1 MRNQITLA
9 SKILA
14 YENDEVLRNSL
25 KNFCKD
31 FNLNGVFIASSLRL
45 LHTIEQR
52 VNIGAVLLCDEGHPT
67 RDLISEIN
75 TKHPEIPVFVRCDD
89 PSVYGGFRPSNERAV
104 VRFYKTGSLDVLG
117 ELISEH
123 LFYRVYPEGLV
134 ERMQEIASNGIMAHF
149 HGVKVLKERSFL
161 ASDKRIYGER
171 FELISVRSN
180 WCEGVMMMQSYGAD
194 VDNMVRAGRT
204 SFAADADGVTRFS
217 EDLLRELL
225 NFIWGGFK
233 AKFVSPEFSGRPT
246 NIEVPMSINHDEK
259 YISFGVA
266 DPLLCFKFVI
276 ENDDPS
282 LPEMKPFE
290 LYLKFSFHLHWDPDH
305 FHENPEVEEM
315 AQAGELEFF

>member
-1 MRNQITLA
+1 
-9 SKILA
+9 
-14 YENDEVLRNSL
+14 
-25 KNFCKD
+25 
-31 FNLNGVFIASSLRL
+31 
-45 LHTIEQR
+45 
-52 VNIGAVLLCDEGHPT
+52 
-67 RDLISEIN
+67 
-75 TKHPEIPVFVRCDD
+75 
-89 PSVYGGFRPSNERAV
+89 
-104 VRFYKTGSLDVLG
+104 
-117 ELISEH
+117 
-123 LFYRVYPEGLV
+123 
-134 ERMQEIASNGIMAHF
+134 
-149 HGVKVLKERSFL
+149 
-161 ASDKRIYGER
+161 
-171 FELISVRSN
+171 
-180 WCEGVMMMQSYGAD
+180 
-194 VDNMVRAGRT
+194 MVRAGRT
-204 SFAADADGVTRFS
+204 SFSADADGVARFS

-266 DPLLCFKFVI
+266 DPLLCFKFIV

>member
-14 YENDEVLRNSL
+14 YENDEGLRNSL
-25 KNFCKD
+25 RNFCKD
-31 FNLNGVFIASSLRL
+31 FNLNGVFISSSIRL
-45 LHTIEQR
+45 LHTLEQR
-52 VNIGAVLLCDEGHPT
+52 INIGAVLLCDEGIPT
-67 RDLISEIN
+67 RDLINEIN
-75 TKHPEIPVFVRCDD
+75 SKHPEIPVFVRCDD
-89 PSVYGGFRPSNERAV
+89 VSVYEGFKPNNEVSV
-104 VRFYKTGSLDVLG
+104 VRFYKTGGLNALG
-117 ELISEH
+117 ELISDH

-134 ERMQEIASNGIMAHF
+134 ERMQEIASNGIMSRF
-149 HGVKVLKERSFL
+149 YGVKVLKERSFL

-180 WCEGVMMMQSYGAD
+180 WCEGVMMIQSYGSE

-204 SFAADADGVTRFS
+204 SFVPGEDDVTRFS

-233 AKFVSPEFSGRPT
+233 AKFVPPEFTGRPT
-246 NIEVPMSINHDEK
+246 NIEVPMSINHEEK

-266 DPLLCFKFVI
+266 DPLLCFKFII
-276 ENDDPS
+276 ENDDSS

-290 LYLKFSFHLHWDPDH
+290 LYLKFSFHLYWDPDH

-315 AQAGELEFF
+315 TEAGELEFF